1 MKDWWENVG
10 KKLALL
16 GGILALISTLF
27 GGLFWLDNRYASSAE
42 LNKVKQRLEY
52 KIVADQQKSIQER
65 IWKTEDRFLG
75 KPMTPDVNDEH
86 RKLQEENTRLKN
98 KLTEME
104 KQGVQ

>member
-1 MKDWWENVG
+1 MKDKWENLG
-10 KKLALL
+10 KKLAVL

-27 GGLFWLDNRYASSAE
+27 GGFFWMDSRYASSSE

-52 KIVADQQKSIQER
+52 KIIDDQQKSIQDR
-65 IWKTEDRFLG
+65 IWKMEDRFLG
-75 KPMTPDVNDEH
+75 KFMPPDVNDEH

-104 KQGVQ
+104 KQGAQ